1 MANVP
6 VENTNDEMSFLEDD
20 GNGLQLKDILYL
32 ILHNLHWFILCG
44 LIGAGYAY
52 WKVNGEE
59 RVYSSSAS
67 IMIKTGATSGSESMR
82 SSSVM
87 NQMLGNSGF
96 VSTINNEIIILKSVT
111 LMDSVVRNLGLNV
124 GYSSKSKIAKRNK
137 TLYEDSPISV
147 TFENLDENGYYSF
160 WVTPLDS
167 DRFVFSEMRDDA
179 PEKEV
184 KLGEK
189 IITPIGEMT
198 IDEKWNYNNMIGVP
212 VAVDVVPVSSVTASL
227 RGRLSVERNDD
238 KNSIVNLYITDNSPA
253 RAADV
258 LNTLIAVYNNDA
270 IADQQRML
278 DFSYKFINGRIDQ
291 LYGDLDSLQEQMVGF
306 KVANVLLDTKSMG
319 QAELAARSASTA
331 QAKLLQAQIS
341 RVSYLL
347 DAAQEVSD
355 DEILP
360 VVSGVE
366 SGAGSLMAKFNVK
379 LQ

>member
-137 TLYEDSPISV
+137 TLYENSPISV
-147 TFENLDENGYYSF
+147 SFENLDENGYYSF

-227 RGRLSVERNDD
+227 RGRLSVARNDD
-238 KNSIVNLYITDNSPA
+238 KNSIVNLYIPGTQLPA
-253 RAADV
+253 CRR
-258 LNTLIAVYNNDA
+258 
-270 IADQQRML
+270 RML
-278 DFSYKFINGRIDQ
+278 PLKPWRCGMPF
-291 LYGDLDSLQEQMVGF
+291 LYTYSQDLC
-306 KVANVLLDTKSMG
+306 
-319 QAELAARSASTA
+319 
-331 QAKLLQAQIS
+331 
-341 RVSYLL
+341 
-347 DAAQEVSD
+347 
-355 DEILP
+355 
-360 VVSGVE
+360 
-366 SGAGSLMAKFNVK
+366 
-379 LQ
+379 